1 MSVDADSFVPL
12 MEKSLG
18 FEGLLRDVVDQGL
31 CSGCGACGAFCDKIE
46 VDEDGPKLVKDCTL
60 DVGSIKCSDDGTC
73 YDNCPLVSHSRA
85 HLDEAAF
92 GKVRKDPILGVY
104 EKVVAVKAKDKA
116 TLKAGQDGGAVT
128 ALLQCAVDTGMAA
141 SASVAPRD
149 EYWNT
154 KPSLASKKDD
164 LVKAAGTKYARATTP
179 VTFGKNF
186 RDARKL
192 AVVGTGCQIE
202 GMRRIHENLLADA
215 FEKTKESDK
224 PLNSILIGLFCYE
237 NFPYSKIRDR
247 LTSDPFNVDLK
258 NVVKTD
264 ITKGKVT
271 VTLKKGKDVVQPV
284 KVFNDIVPDCCN
296 LCEDFSATFSDI
308 SVGSVGSEDGW
319 STVIVRSKKGLELLE
334 TAQKK
339 GYIQVSK
346 DASAEVV
353 KKTASFKAKKREA
366 IMEKRKGEGA
376 LIPDYD

>member
-1 MSVDADSFVPL
+1 MSVDAESFVPL

-60 DVGSIKCSDDGTC
+60 DVGSIKCSDDGMC

-85 HLDEAAF
+85 KLDEAAF
-92 GKVRKDPILGVY
+92 GKVREDPVLGVY
-104 EKVVAVKAKDKA
+104 EKIVAVKAKDKA

-128 ALLQCAVDTGMAA
+128 ALLQCAVDTKMVG

-149 EYWNT
+149 DEWNT

-202 GMRRIHENLLADA
+202 GTRLIHQNLLADA

-224 PLNSILIGLFCYE
+224 PLNSLLIGLFCYE
-237 NFPYSKIRDR
+237 NFPYSKIKKK
-247 LTSDPFNVDLK
+247 LTSEPFNVDLK
-258 NVVKTD
+258 NITKTD
-264 ITKGKVT
+264 IIKGKIIVS
-271 VTLKKGKDVVQPV
+271 LKKGKDIVHPI
-284 KVFNDIVPDCCN
+284 KMFNDIVPDCCY
-296 LCEDFSATFSDI
+296 LCDDFASTFADI

-334 TAQKK
+334 TAEKK

-346 DASAEVV
+346 EASADVV
-353 KKTASFKAKKREA
+353 KKTSSFKEKNRVATRERR
-366 IMEKRKGEGA
+366 EGEGA
-376 LIPDYD
+376 LIPNYD